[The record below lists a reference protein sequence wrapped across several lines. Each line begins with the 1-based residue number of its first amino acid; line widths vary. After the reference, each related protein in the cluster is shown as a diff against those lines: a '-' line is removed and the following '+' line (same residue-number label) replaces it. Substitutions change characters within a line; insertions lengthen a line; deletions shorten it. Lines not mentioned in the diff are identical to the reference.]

1 MCSTEEHVMKNKK
14 EFMWF
19 CIPSDFII
27 DRKQLVKVIT
37 KIGKPHKFKDPVSL
51 LTYLD
56 LSGNSRNRLYY
67 IQHKGNLFHTYIATR
82 RVLMGREELLA
93 EAFLLGGHGG
103 VCGGANLIPELYVEL
118 YNAACSK
125 DLPKV
130 ESLHKKVMEFN
141 TAVYHV
147 GHYESSLLK
156 GLKCALSCVG
166 ICSDFLAEPF
176 HRFRRAEHEVIE
188 RYVKELGI
196 DPKK

>member
-1 MCSTEEHVMKNKK
+1 MKNKK

-82 RVLMGREELLA
+82 RVLIGREELRGLA
-93 EAFLLGGHGG
+93 CNVAGFIRKGAEYNLRVPAVVLEVPLCAVQPYFLY
-103 VCGGANLIPELYVEL
+103 PTY
-118 YNAACSK
+118 
-125 DLPKV
+125 
-130 ESLHKKVMEFN
+130 
-141 TAVYHV
+141 
-147 GHYESSLLK
+147 
-156 GLKCALSCVG
+156 
-166 ICSDFLAEPF
+166 
-176 HRFRRAEHEVIE
+176 
-188 RYVKELGI
+188 
-196 DPKK
+196 